1 MTACRK
7 DDAAPDGRA
16 PSATERSLFQAAADV
31 AENAWAPYSRFA
43 VGAVAVGPTGRAYRG
58 VNVENASY
66 PAGICAERVALGALV
81 TAGEREARTVAVA
94 TADGRDAAPCGVCL
108 QALAEFGD
116 PAVVC
121 SSGGEL
127 RVFALHELLTAPFT
141 TASGAAADLPRQR
154 ADEETP

>member
-1 MTACRK
+1 MTARAK
-7 DDAAPDGRA
+7 DDASPLGRA
-16 PSATERSLFQAAADV
+16 PSATERSLFEAAAEV

-43 VGAVAVGPTGRAYRG
+43 VGAMVVGPTGRAHRG

-66 PAGICAERVALGALV
+66 PAGICAERVALGAMV
-81 TAGEREARTVAVA
+81 TAGEREVRIVAVA
-94 TADGRDAAPCGVCL
+94 TADGRDVAPCGVCL

-127 RVFALHELLTAPFT
+127 RVFALHELLTAPFAT
-141 TASGAAADLPRQR
+141 PSGAAADPPRR
-154 ADEETP
+154 RPDKDTS